1 MLKFRAKEFIDRKI
15 KEIRDTVGKKRGV
28 VATSGGVDSV
38 VCAVLAFRV
47 LKDNLKVIFI
57 DTGLMRKDEPGDT
70 KRIFNCLGI
79 DLVILDRKK
88 KFFDRLKGLVDPEE
102 KRKAFREV
110 FYETLGEIVKKYRAK
125 FLVQGTIAA
134 DILETKKGIK
144 TQHNILE
151 QIGIS
156 PQRYGLRIIEPL
168 KSLYKPQVRKVARAL
183 GIPEEIY
190 NRMPFPGPG
199 LATRVIGEITP
210 KRIEIIRRATKI
222 VEEELK
228 RLKKFQAFAVLFS
241 DRATGLFRG
250 KRLLGDVIAVRC
262 VGSKD
267 ALKAKATRISF
278 NRLEKIQ
285 ERITKEVPSVVKVLY
300 DITPKPPS
308 TIEYI

>member
-1 MLKFRAKEFIDRKI
+1 MLKFRAKEFIDEKI
-15 KEIRDTVGKKRGV
+15 GEIRDIVGKERGV
-28 VATSGGVDSV
+28 VATSGGVDSA
-38 VCAVLAFRV
+38 VCAVLTFQA
-47 LKDNLKVIFI
+47 LKHNLKIVFI
-57 DTGLMRKDEPGDT
+57 DTGLMRKDEPEDM
-70 KRIFNCLGI
+70 KRIFDSLGI

-88 KFFDRLKGLVDPEE
+88 KFFSRLKGLIDPEE

-125 FLVQGTIAA
+125 FLIQGTIAA

-156 PQRYGLRIIEPL
+156 PQRYGLKIIEPL
-168 KSLYKPQVRKVARAL
+168 RDLYKPQVRRVAKAL
-183 GIPEEIY
+183 GLSKEIY

-210 KRIEIIRRATKI
+210 ERIETIRKATKI
-222 VEEELK
+222 VEEELSG
-228 RLKKFQAFAVLFS
+228 LKKFQVLAVLFS
-241 DRATGLFRG
+241 DRATGLFKG
-250 KRLLGDVIAVRC
+250 KRLLGDIIAVRC
-262 VGSKD
+262 VDSKD
-267 ALKAKATRISF
+267 ALKAKATKIPF
-278 NRLEKIQ
+278 NRLERIQ
-285 ERITKEVPSVVKVLY
+285 ERITREIPSVTKVLY